1 MSVLLDTNV
10 CIAFLGGQDRR
21 VRDRLLALTPDDV
34 VLCSVVK
41 AELLYGARNSGRVEE
56 NLSRLA
62 RFFAPLRSLPF
73 DDEAAA
79 RYGLLRAQLRRDGRS
94 VGAHDMMIA
103 AIALA
108 SDTTLVTRNERE
120 FVAIAGLRVTTW

>member
-1 MSVLLDTNV
+1 MNVLLDTNI
-10 CIAFLGGQDRR
+10 CIAFLSGLDRG
-21 VRDRLLALTPDDV
+21 VRDRILSLSPGEV

-41 AELLYGARNSGRVEE
+41 AELLYGARNSERVEE

-79 RYGLLRAQLRRDGRS
+79 RYGLLRAQLRREGRPI
-94 VGAHDMMIA
+94 GANDMMIA

-108 SDTTLVTRNERE
+108 SDLTLVTRNERE
-120 FVAIAGLRVTTW
+120 YAAIAGLRVTTW

>member
-1 MSVLLDTNV
+1 MKGWAT
-10 CIAFLGGQDRR
+10 CERCATGTR
-21 VRDRLLALTPDDV
+21 
-34 VLCSVVK
+34 
-41 AELLYGARNSGRVEE
+41 GRPPACPKPGRGWY
-56 NLSRLA
+56 LIPRLA

-79 RYGLLRAQLRRDGRS
+79 RYGLLRAQLRREGRP

-108 SDTTLVTRNERE
+108 ADMTLVTRNERE
-120 FVAIAGLRVTTW
+120 FAVIAGLRVMTW